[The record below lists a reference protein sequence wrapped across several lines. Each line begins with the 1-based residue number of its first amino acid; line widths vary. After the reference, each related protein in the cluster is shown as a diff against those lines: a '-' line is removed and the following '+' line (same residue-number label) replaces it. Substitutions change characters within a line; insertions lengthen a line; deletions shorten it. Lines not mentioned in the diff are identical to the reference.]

1 MDFSNLKLIVR
12 KTRQDLIKGKQNLLI
27 TITVLLFCFLS
38 IGIGFTKYTDTSS
51 KVNEYQK
58 ETRENWEHRPDK
70 HPHRM
75 AHYGYLVFRIGH
87 PLSIFDNGLDEY
99 LGNVIFL
106 EAHKQN
112 TANLS
117 EAGSSGILVRFGS
130 FTTAFILQS
139 VVPLIII
146 FLGFALIVRERED
159 ATLKILTVQGASKKE
174 ILWGKI
180 LGLWQFSLAFLIP
193 AIPVVFF
200 AALMANTTTAADI
213 LLRLMVIL
221 PCYMV
226 YYFFFCTLT
235 VLISANSKV
244 SSSALI
250 SLIGSWLVLV
260 IFLPKG
266 TQFLAQNLYS
276 TPSRIAFETRVEE
289 DVLKV
294 GDSHNPDDPHFKH
307 IKDSLLTKYNVKT
320 TDELPINYG
329 GFVMKEGEK
338 ISSKIYADHLK
349 SLEIKY
355 NQQQNLNEVFGF
367 INPVMAIKNL
377 SMSASGTDYF
387 SYQQFKEQSEAYRYK
402 LAQKMND
409 LQIEN
414 ISNIKPAPGE
424 KPAMVSKENWQQF
437 PDFKYEF
444 TDLNENIKNQIIS
457 LMAIVFWL
465 LLCVVMVELNAKNLK
480 LI

>member
-1 MDFSNLKLIVR
+1 MAFSTLKLIVR
-12 KTRQDLIKGKQNLLI
+12 KTRQDLIKSKQNLLI
-27 TITVLLFCFLS
+27 AMTVLLFCFLS
-38 IGIGFTKYTDTSS
+38 IGIGFSKYGENLS
-51 KVNEYQK
+51 KVKEYRK

-87 PLSIFDNGLDEY
+87 PLSIFDNGLDDY

-112 TANLS
+112 TGNLS
-117 EAGSSGILVRFGS
+117 EAGSSGILVRFGTFS
-130 FTTAFILQS
+130 SSFILQS
-139 VVPLIII
+139 IVPLVIL
-146 FLGFALIVRERED
+146 FLGFGLVARERED
-159 ATLKILTVQGASKKE
+159 ATLKILNVQGASPRD

-180 LGLWQFSLAFLIP
+180 LGLWQFSLLFLIP
-193 AIPVVFF
+193 VVP
-200 AALMANTTTAADI
+200 
-213 LLRLMVIL
+213 VIL
-221 PCYMV
+221 FAVLMSETTDFGDIAERLSVLFSAYMI

-235 VLISANSKV
+235 VLLSALSKA

-266 TQFLAQNLYS
+266 IQFAAQNLYP
-276 TPSRIAFETRVEE
+276 TPARIAFETEVEE

-294 GDSHNPDDPHFKH
+294 GDSHNPDDKHFKH
-307 IKDSLLTKYNVKT
+307 IKDSLLAKYNVKT
-320 TDELPINYG
+320 TDALPINYG

-338 ISSKIYADHLK
+338 ISSKIYADHLEK
-349 SLEIKY
+349 LQVQY
-355 NQQQNLNEVFGF
+355 DRQQKLNEVFGF
-367 INPVMAIKNL
+367 IDPVMAIKNL
-377 SMSASGTDYF
+377 SMTASGTDYF
-387 SYQQFKEQSEAYRYK
+387 AYQQFQGRAEKYRYY
-402 LAQKMND
+402 LAQRMND

-424 KPAMVSKENWQQF
+424 KPAIISKDNWKRF
-437 PDFKYEF
+437 PDFTYEF
-444 TDLNENIKNQIIS
+444 TPLRESLLHQLMPFIAII
-457 LMAIVFWL
+457 FWL
-465 LLCVVMVELNAKNLK
+465 LMCMVAVELSAKDLK

>member
-1 MDFSNLKLIVR
+1 MAFSNLKLIVR
-12 KTRQDLIKGKQNLLI
+12 KTRQDLIKSKQNLLI
-27 TITVLLFCFLS
+27 TTAVLLFCLLS
-38 IGIGFTKYTDTSS
+38 IGIGFTKYDDTFS
-51 KVNEYQK
+51 KVKEYRK

-87 PLSIFDNGLDEY
+87 PLSIFDNGLDDY

-130 FTTAFILQS
+130 FTSAFILQT

-159 ATLKILTVQGASKKE
+159 ATLKILNVQGASKRE
-174 ILWGKI
+174 ILWGKVI
-180 LGLWQFSLAFLIP
+180 GLWQFSLLFLIP
-193 AIPVVFF
+193 VLPVIFV
-200 AALMANTTTAADI
+200 AALMSGTTDAMDI
-213 LLRLMVIL
+213 LLRLLVIL
-221 PCYMV
+221 PSYLI

-235 VLISANSKV
+235 VLISANSRF

-250 SLIGSWLVLV
+250 GLIGCWLALV

-266 TQFLAQNLYS
+266 IQFLAQNLYP
-276 TPSRIAFETRVEE
+276 TPSRIAFETTVEE

-307 IKDSLLTKYNVKT
+307 IKDSLLARYNVKT

-355 NQQQNLNEVFGF
+355 NQQQKLNEVFGF
-367 INPVMAIKNL
+367 INPLMAIKNL

-387 SYQQFKEQSEAYRYK
+387 SYQQFQKQAEGYRYK
-402 LAQKMND
+402 LAQRMND

-424 KPAMVSKENWQQF
+424 KPAIVSKENWQKF
-437 PDFKYEF
+437 PDFNYQF
-444 TDLNENIKNQIIS
+444 TSLKENIKNQIIS
-457 LMAIVFWL
+457 VTSLLFWL
-465 LLCVVMVELNAKNLK
+465 VLCVALVELNAKNLK

>member
-12 KTRQDLIKGKQNLLI
+12 KTRQDLIKSKQNVLI
-27 TITVLLFCFLS
+27 IIAILLFCFLS
-38 IGIGFTKYTDTSS
+38 IGIGFTKYEDTSS
-51 KVNEYQK
+51 KVKEYRK

-117 EAGSSGILVRFGS
+117 EAGSSGVLVRFGS
-130 FTTAFILQS
+130 FTSAFILQS

-146 FLGFALIVRERED
+146 FLGFTLVVRERED
-159 ATLKILTVQGASKKE
+159 ATLKILNVQGASKRE
-174 ILWGKI
+174 IIWGKI
-180 LGLWQFSLAFLIP
+180 IGLWQFSLLFLIP
-193 AIPVVFF
+193 VLPVIFI
-200 AALMANTTTAADI
+200 AATLSGTATAADI
-213 LLRLMVIL
+213 LVRLIVIL
-221 PCYMV
+221 PSYMI

-235 VLISANSKV
+235 VLISANSRI

-250 SLIGSWLVLV
+250 SLIGCWLLLV

-266 TQFLAQNLYS
+266 IQFLTQNLYP
-276 TPSRIAFETRVEE
+276 TPSRIAFETVVEE

-307 IKDSLLTKYNVKT
+307 IKDSLLAKYNVKT

-349 SLEIKY
+349 SLQVKY
-355 NQQQNLNEVFGF
+355 DRQQKLNEMFGF
-367 INPVMAIKNL
+367 LNPVMAIKNL

-387 SYQQFKEQSEAYRYK
+387 SYQQFQEQAEDYRYK
-402 LAQKMND
+402 LAQRMNN

-414 ISNIKPAPGE
+414 ISNVKPALGE
-424 KPAMVSKENWQQF
+424 KPAIVGKENWQKF

-444 TDLNENIKNQIIS
+444 TSLNESMKDQAISIVSII
-457 LMAIVFWL
+457 FWL
-465 LLCVVMVELNAKNLK
+465 LLCVVLIELNAKNLK

>member
-27 TITVLLFCFLS
+27 TIVVLLFCFLS
-38 IGIGFTKYTDTSS
+38 IGIGFTKYADTSS
-51 KVNEYQK
+51 KVNEYRK

-130 FTTAFILQS
+130 FTSAFILQS

-159 ATLKILTVQGASKKE
+159 ATLKILNVQGATKRE

-180 LGLWQFSLAFLIP
+180 LGLWQFSLVFLIP
-193 AIPVVFF
+193 VIPVVFF
-200 AALMANTTTAADI
+200 VALMTDTTTAADI

-221 PCYMV
+221 PCYMI

-235 VLISANSKV
+235 VLISANSKI

-276 TPSRIAFETRVEE
+276 TPSRIAFETVVEE

-307 IKDSLLTKYNVKT
+307 IKDSLLAKYNVKT

-349 SLEIKY
+349 SLEVQY
-355 NQQQNLNEVFGF
+355 NDQQKLNEIFGF
-367 INPVMAIKNL
+367 INPVMAIKNI

-424 KPAMVSKENWQQF
+424 KPAMVSKKNWQKF

-444 TDLNENIKNQIIS
+444 TSLKENIKNQIIS
-457 LMAIVFWL
+457 VAAIIFWL
-465 LLCVVMVELNAKNLK
+465 LLCIVLVEINAKNLK

>member
-12 KTRQDLIKGKQNLLI
+12 KTRQDLIKEKQNLLI
-27 TITVLLFCFLS
+27 TIAVLLFCFLS
-38 IGIGFTKYTDTSS
+38 IGIGFTKYADTSS
-51 KVNEYQK
+51 KVNEYRK
-58 ETRENWEHRPDK
+58 ETRENWEDRPDK

-112 TANLS
+112 TDNLS

-130 FTTAFILQS
+130 FTSAFILQS

-159 ATLKILTVQGASKKE
+159 STLKILNVQGASKRE

-180 LGLWQFSLAFLIP
+180 LGLWQFSLVFLLP
-193 AIPVVFF
+193 VIPVVFF
-200 AALMANTTTAADI
+200 VALMTDATTTVDI

-221 PCYMV
+221 PCYMI

-235 VLISANSKV
+235 VLISANSKI

-266 TQFLAQNLYS
+266 AQFLAQNLFS
-276 TPSRIAFETRVEE
+276 TPSRIAFETTVEE
-289 DVLKV
+289 EVLKV
-294 GDSHNPDDPHFKH
+294 GDSHNPDDSHFKH
-307 IKDSLLTKYNVKT
+307 IKDSLLATYNVKT

-355 NQQQNLNEVFGF
+355 NQQQKLNEIFGF
-367 INPVMAIKNL
+367 INPVMVIKNL

-424 KPAMVSKENWQQF
+424 KPSMVSRENWQQF

-444 TDLNENIKNQIIS
+444 TSVKENIKNQIIS
-457 LMAIVFWL
+457 VTAIVFWL
-465 LLCVVMVELNAKNLK
+465 LLCVV
-480 LI
+480 

>member
-1 MDFSNLKLIVR
+1 MDFSNLKLLVR
-12 KTRQDLIKGKQNLLI
+12 KTRHDLIKSKQNLLI
-27 TITVLLFCFLS
+27 AVTLVLFCFLS
-38 IGIGFTKYTDTSS
+38 IGIGLTKYTENFS
-51 KVNEYQK
+51 KVQEYRK

-87 PLSIFDNGLDEY
+87 PLSIFDNGLDDY

-117 EAGSSGILVRFGS
+117 EAGSSGILVRFGAFS
-130 FTTAFILQS
+130 SAFILQAI
-139 VVPLIII
+139 VPLIIL
-146 FLGFALIVRERED
+146 FLGFGLIVRERED
-159 ATLKILTVQGASKKE
+159 ATLKILTIQGASSRA

-180 LGLWQFSLAFLIP
+180 LGLWQFSLLFLIP
-193 AIPVVFF
+193 VIPIVMV
-200 AALMANTTTAADI
+200 AVIWTETTNFTDI
-213 LLRLMVIL
+213 LGRLSIIF
-221 PCYMV
+221 PSYMI
-226 YYFFFCTLT
+226 YYFFFSTLT
-235 VLISANSKV
+235 VLISARSKA

-250 SLIGSWLVLV
+250 GLIGSWLILV

-266 TQFLAQNLYS
+266 IQFAAQNLYP

-307 IKDSLLTKYNVKT
+307 IKDSLLAKYNVKT

-329 GFVMKEGEK
+329 GFVMKEGER
-338 ISSKIYADHLK
+338 ISSKIYIQHLEK
-349 SLEIKY
+349 LH
-355 NQQQNLNEVFGF
+355 NQYDRQQKLNDWFGF

-377 SMSASGTDYF
+377 SMTASGTDYF
-387 SYQQFKEQSEAYRYK
+387 AYQQFQDQAENYRYK
-402 LAQKMND
+402 LAQQMNT

-414 ISNIKPAPGE
+414 ISNIKPKPGE
-424 KPAMVSKENWQQF
+424 KQAMVSNENWKKF
-437 PDFKYEF
+437 PDFQYQF
-444 TDLNENIKNQIIS
+444 TSLKESLNNQLLPLVAII
-457 LMAIVFWL
+457 FWL
-465 LLCVVMVELNAKNLK
+465 FVCILMIELSAKNLK

>member
-12 KTRQDLIKGKQNLLI
+12 KTRQDLLKSKQNMLI
-27 TITVLLFCFLS
+27 IIAVLLFCFLS
-38 IGIGFTKYTDTSS
+38 IGIGFTKYEDTSL
-51 KVNEYQK
+51 KVQEYRK

-117 EAGSSGILVRFGS
+117 EAGSSGVLVRFGS
-130 FTTAFILQS
+130 FTSAFILQS
-139 VVPLIII
+139 VVPLIVI
-146 FLGFALIVRERED
+146 FLGFALVARERED
-159 ATLKILTVQGASKKE
+159 ATLKILNVQGASKRE
-174 ILWGKI
+174 IIWGKVI
-180 LGLWQFSLAFLIP
+180 GLWQFSLLFLL
-193 AIPVVFF
+193 PVLPVIFVA
-200 AALMANTTTAADI
+200 AALSGTATAADI
-213 LLRLMVIL
+213 LVRLLVIL
-221 PCYMV
+221 PSYMI

-235 VLISANSKV
+235 VLISANSRI

-250 SLIGSWLVLV
+250 GLIGCWLLLV

-266 TQFLAQNLYS
+266 IQFLAQNLYP
-276 TPSRIAFETRVEE
+276 TPSRIAFETGVEK

-307 IKDSLLTKYNVKT
+307 IKDSLLAKYNVKT

-349 SLEIKY
+349 SLQVKY
-355 NQQQNLNEVFGF
+355 DRQQKLNEISGF
-367 INPVMAIKNL
+367 LNPVMAVKNL

-387 SYQQFKEQSEAYRYK
+387 SYRQFQEQAEDYRYK
-402 LAQKMND
+402 LVQRMND

-414 ISNIKPAPGE
+414 ISNVKPAPGE

-444 TDLNENIKNQIIS
+444 TPLNNSIKDQVIS
-457 LMAIVFWL
+457 LVSVIFWM
-465 LLCVVMVELNAKNLK
+465 LLCAALIELNAKNLK

>member
-1 MDFSNLKLIVR
+1 MNFSNLKLIVR

-38 IGIGFTKYTDTSS
+38 IGIGFTKYADTSS
-51 KVNEYQK
+51 KVNEYRK

-75 AHYGYLVFRIGH
+75 AHYGYLVFRMGH

-130 FTTAFILQS
+130 FTSAFILQC

-146 FLGFALIVRERED
+146 FLGFTLIVRERED
-159 ATLKILTVQGASKKE
+159 ATLKILNVQGASKRV

-180 LGLWQFSLAFLIP
+180 LGLWQFSLVFLIP
-193 AIPVVFF
+193 VIPVVFF
-200 AALMANTTTAADI
+200 AALITDTTTAVDI

-221 PCYMV
+221 PCYMI

-276 TPSRIAFETRVEE
+276 IPSRIAFETMVEE
-289 DVLKV
+289 EVLKV
-294 GDSHNPDDPHFKH
+294 GDSHNSDDPHFKH
-307 IKDSLLTKYNVKT
+307 IKDSLLAKYNVKT

-338 ISSKIYADHLK
+338 ISSKIYAKHLK
-349 SLEIKY
+349 SLEY
-355 NQQQNLNEVFGF
+355 QYNNQQIFNEIFGF
-367 INPVMAIKNL
+367 INPVMAIKNV

-409 LQIEN
+409 LQIEK

-424 KPAMVSKENWQQF
+424 KPAIISKENWQQF

-444 TDLNENIKNQIIS
+444 TSIRDNIKNQIIS
-457 LMAIVFWL
+457 LTAIIFWL
-465 LLCVVMVELNAKNLK
+465 LLCVLLVELNAKNLK